1 MENFVFRI
9 KQFARGFMQ
18 DRKGVT
24 ALEYALVA
32 AVLVTIIGYA
42 FTSLGTS
49 LNTAFI
55 DIGSGLTNHAKAA
68 SNS

>member
-32 AVLVTIIGYA
+32 AVLVTVIAYA
-42 FTSLGTS
+42 FGHLGTS
-49 LNTAFI
+49 LNTAFN
-55 DIGSGLTNHAKAA
+55 DIGSGLTNQASKAA
-68 SNS
+68 SS